1 MSRVLIIGIDGAT
14 FDLIQPWAEAGDLP
28 NLARLMAEG
37 VHGLLESTLPPV
49 TSPAWPTFATGKNP
63 GKHSVFDF
71 IRPMAASPPHRGGGG
86 GSHFELVNATSIR
99 TPTLWQIL
107 SEAGRQV
114 GVMNVPVTYP
124 PAPVNGFVIAGMLS
138 PASGT
143 FTYPADLLD
152 RYADQMKPYRIAP
165 RVQYKPGNEA
175 EFAADLLD
183 LVERRGEYALRLMS
197 DYPYDFLMFHFQ
209 ATDIMQ
215 HAFWKFVDPTHPRHD
230 PQAAARFGPA
240 LKRIYQRIDGFIG
253 QMLDHITDDTTI
265 IVMSDHGFGPL
276 HYVVNLNLFL
286 LDQGLLQLKRGAW
299 TRLKTG
305 LFRAGLTP
313 ASIWH
318 LIERAGLQNY
328 VWQVSKST
336 RNKVVGKFLSFDDVD
351 WSHTLAY
358 SIGHVGQV
366 YVNLKGRE
374 PEGIVE
380 PGAEYE
386 AVRQRV
392 SDALRQLRHPRTGQ
406 PLVDRIIPGDQ
417 VAHGPHASRSP
428 DLHVILDGYRAIAFP
443 LFATD
448 SHIVTRQIRGDSG
461 CHRLHGIFI
470 AWGPEVRPEAP
481 SFAEKAGEGKAPPL
495 IGGAGGGK
503 TPPLIGGGRT
513 IEDARIL
520 DLAPTILYLMNL
532 PVPDDMDGRVLTDAL
547 TTSRPVEYRPA
558 GPSAALRT
566 GPPGD
571 EAEAGLSVEE
581 TAEVEERLRAL
592 GYLG

>member
-1 MSRVLIIGIDGAT
+1 MSRVLVIGIDGGT
-14 FDLIQPWAEAGDLP
+14 FDLIRPWAEAGDLP
-28 NLARLMAEG
+28 NLARLMTEG
-37 VHGLLESTLPPV
+37 VHGPLESTLPPV

-63 GKHSVFDF
+63 GKHGVFDF
-71 IRPMAASPPHRGGGG
+71 IRPMGGQ
-86 GSHFELVNATSIR
+86 FEMVNATSIR
-99 TPTLWQIL
+99 APTLWQIL

-124 PAPVNGFVIAGMLS
+124 PAPVNGFIIAGMLS
-138 PASGT
+138 PVGGT

-152 RYADQMKPYRIAP
+152 RYAHRMKPYRIAP
-165 RVQYKPGNEA
+165 HVQYKRGNEV
-175 EFAADLLD
+175 EFVADLLD
-183 LVERRGEYALRLMS
+183 LVERRGEYALRLMD

-209 ATDIMQ
+209 ATDVMQ
-215 HAFWKFVDPTHPRHD
+215 HAFWKFVDPTHPRYD
-230 PQAAARFGPA
+230 PESGARFGPA
-240 LKRIYQRIDGFIG
+240 LRQVYRRVDGFIG
-253 QMLDHITDDTTI
+253 QMLDRIADDTTV

-286 LDQGLLQLKRGAW
+286 LDQGLLQLKRGVW
-299 TRLKTG
+299 TRLKTD

-351 WSHTLAY
+351 WSRTLAY
-358 SIGHVGQV
+358 SIGHVGQI

-392 SDALRQLRHPRTGQ
+392 VEALRQLRHPQTGR
-406 PLVDRIIPGDQ
+406 PLVERIIPGDQ
-417 VAHGPHASRSP
+417 VAHGPYAYRSP
-428 DLHVILDGYRAIAFP
+428 DLHVMMDGYRVIAFP

-448 SHIVTRQIRGDSG
+448 HRIITRQIRGDSG

-470 AWGPEVRPEAP
+470 AWGPEVR
-481 SFAEKAGEGKAPPL
+481 SGETVEG
-495 IGGAGGGK
+495 
-503 TPPLIGGGRT
+503 
-513 IEDARIL
+513 ARIL
-520 DLAPTILYLMNL
+520 DLAPTILHLMGL
-532 PVPDDMDGRVLTDAL
+532 PVPDDMDGRVLTEAL
-547 TTSRPVEYRPA
+547 TISRPVEYHSAGPA
-558 GPSAALRT
+558 GAR
-566 GPPGD
+566 
-571 EAEAGLSVEE
+571 AEAGLSAEE